1 MRLSN
6 IFEIPDKNSL
16 LLGLRE
22 IIFMYFQHSEIS
34 CFYLSSSPHVS
45 SREQSSGSSGIEAM
59 WFGACISY

>member
-22 IIFMYFQHSEIS
+22 IIFMYFQHSEI
-34 CFYLSSSPHVS
+34 
-45 SREQSSGSSGIEAM
+45 
-59 WFGACISY
+59 